1 MDIAMAEPVLLVEH
15 LYYRYPTRNNYA
27 LDDISLSIPE
37 GEFLAIIGQNGS
49 GKTTL
54 IKHFNGLLKPTRGRV
69 VVDGRETTGLPTSDL
84 ARSVGYVFQNP
95 DHQIFAE
102 TVRDEITFGP
112 RNLGYAAERIEKALK
127 LVLEEMDLS
136 GMEEDMPFQLSRG
149 QRQRLA
155 VASVL
160 AMEPAILIIDEP
172 TTGQD
177 WKESTRLMELVRQL
191 NEKGHTCIITTHNMN
206 LVSLFARRV
215 IVMREGRLFLD
226 GSTQDVFSQEDTLLT
241 AGIKPPE
248 VYSMA
253 RLLLPGVHFDKPL
266 TPVDLGKLLAERA
279 RSPRLNSQFEVS
291 P

>member
-1 MDIAMAEPVLLVEH
+1 MSVDDIVLKTEE
-15 LYYRYPTRNNYA
+15 LYYRYPTRSDYA
-27 LDDISLSIPE
+27 LINVNLDIRK
-37 GEFLAIIGQNGS
+37 GEFVAIIGQNGS

-69 VVDGRETTGLPTSDL
+69 IVDGKDTRGLPTSEL

-102 TVRDEITFGP
+102 TVKDEIDFGP
-112 RNLGYAAERIEKALK
+112 KNLGFPPERIEQARQRVLAEMG
-127 LVLEEMDLS
+127 LQGLEE
-136 GMEEDMPFQLSRG
+136 EMPFQLSRG

-160 AMEPAILIIDEP
+160 AMEPVILIVDEP

-177 WKESTRLMELVRQL
+177 WRESISLMELIYQL
-191 NEKGHTCIITTHNMN
+191 NKKGHTCVVTTHNMN

-215 IVMREGRLFLD
+215 IVMWRSEVYLD
-226 GSTQDVFSQEDTLLT
+226 GTTQEVFAQVDQILR

-248 VYSMA
+248 VYELA
-253 RLLLPGVHFDKPL
+253 RRLLPDVRLDRPIVPED
-266 TPVDLGKLLAERA
+266 LAELLVKEKEKIHR
-279 RSPRLNSQFEVS
+279 
-291 P
+291 

>member
-1 MDIAMAEPVLLVEH
+1 MAEPVLVVEH
-15 LYYRYPTRNNYA
+15 LFYRYPTRASYA
-27 LDDISLSIPE
+27 LEDVSLSIQG

-54 IKHFNGLLKPTRGRV
+54 IKHFNSLLKPTQGRV
-69 VVDGRETTGLPTSDL
+69 IVEGRDTASLPTSEL

-112 RNLGYAAERIEKALK
+112 RNLGHSPERIQNSLQ

-136 GMEEDMPFQLSRG
+136 GMEDDMPFQLSRG

-177 WKESTRLMELVRQL
+177 WKESTRLMELVRRL

-215 IVMREGRLFLD
+215 IVMRAGKLFLD
-226 GSTQDVFSQEDTLLT
+226 GPTQDVFSQVDALLT
-241 AGIKPPE
+241 AWIKPPE

-253 RLLLPGVHFDKPL
+253 RRLFPGMHFDRPL
-266 TPVDLGKLLAERA
+266 TPADLGELVAA
-279 RSPRLNSQFEVS
+279 RIQAPHPDASFEVT

>member
-1 MDIAMAEPVLLVEH
+1 MMSVDDIVLKTEE
-15 LYYRYPTRNNYA
+15 LYYRYPTRSDYA
-27 LDDISLSIPE
+27 LINVNLDIRK
-37 GEFLAIIGQNGS
+37 GEFVAIIGQNGS

-69 VVDGRETTGLPTSDL
+69 IVDGKDTRGLPTSEL

-102 TVRDEITFGP
+102 TVKDEIDFGP
-112 RNLGYAAERIEKALK
+112 KNLGFPPERIEQARQRVLAEMG
-127 LVLEEMDLS
+127 LQGLEE
-136 GMEEDMPFQLSRG
+136 EMPFQLSRG

-160 AMEPAILIIDEP
+160 AMEPVILIVDEP

-177 WKESTRLMELVRQL
+177 WRESISLMELIYQL
-191 NEKGHTCIITTHNMN
+191 NKKGHTCVVTTHNMN

-215 IVMREGRLFLD
+215 IVMWRSEVYLD
-226 GSTQDVFSQEDTLLT
+226 GTTQEVFAQVDQILR

-248 VYSMA
+248 VYELA
-253 RLLLPGVHFDKPL
+253 RRLLPDVRLDRPIVPED
-266 TPVDLGKLLAERA
+266 LAELLVKEKEKIHR
-279 RSPRLNSQFEVS
+279 
-291 P
+291 

>member
-1 MDIAMAEPVLLVEH
+1 MNVDDVVLKTEE
-15 LYYRYPTRNNYA
+15 LYYRYPTRNDYA
-27 LDDISLSIPE
+27 LVNVNLSIRR
-37 GEFLAIIGQNGS
+37 GEFVAIIGQNGS

-69 VVDGRETTGLPTSDL
+69 IVDGKDTTQLPTSEL

-102 TVRDEITFGP
+102 TVKDEIDFGP
-112 RNLGYAAERIEKALK
+112 KNLGFSQERIEQARQRVLAEMG
-127 LVLEEMDLS
+127 LEGLEE
-136 GMEEDMPFQLSRG
+136 EMPFQLSRG

-160 AMEPAILIIDEP
+160 AMEPVILIVDEP

-177 WKESTRLMELVRQL
+177 WRESISLMELIFQL
-191 NEKGHTCIITTHNMN
+191 NKKGHTCVVTTHNMN

-215 IVMREGRLFLD
+215 IVMWNAEVYMD
-226 GSTQDVFSQEDTLLT
+226 DTTQKVFAQVDRILK

-248 VYSMA
+248 VYNLA
-253 RLLLPGVHFDKPL
+253 RRLLPDVQLERPI
-266 TPVDLGKLLAERA
+266 TPEDLGDLLMKVKDKFHR
-279 RSPRLNSQFEVS
+279 
-291 P
+291 

>member
-1 MDIAMAEPVLLVEH
+1 MAEPVLVVEH
-15 LYYRYPTRNNYA
+15 LFYRYPTRASYA
-27 LDDISLSIPE
+27 LEDVNLSIQG

-54 IKHFNGLLKPTRGRV
+54 IKHFNSLLKPSQGRV
-69 VVDGRETTGLPTSDL
+69 IVEGRDTASLPTSEL

-112 RNLGYAAERIEKALK
+112 RNLGHSPERIQNSLQ
-127 LVLEEMDLS
+127 LVLDEMDLS
-136 GMEEDMPFQLSRG
+136 GMEDDMPFQLSRG

-177 WKESTRLMELVRQL
+177 WKESTRLMELVRRL

-215 IVMREGRLFLD
+215 IVMRAGKLFLD
-226 GSTQDVFSQEDTLLT
+226 GPTQDVFSQVDALLT
-241 AGIKPPE
+241 AWIRPPE

-253 RLLLPGVHFDKPL
+253 RRLFPGMHFDRPL
-266 TPVDLGKLLAERA
+266 TPADLGELIAGRA
-279 RSPRLNSQFEVS
+279 QASHANAPFEVL

>member
-1 MDIAMAEPVLLVEH
+1 MAEPVLAVEH
-15 LYYRYPTRNNYA
+15 LFYRYPTRASYA
-27 LDDISLSIPE
+27 LEDVSLSIQG

-54 IKHFNGLLKPTRGRV
+54 IKHFNGLLKPTQGQVIVEGR
-69 VVDGRETTGLPTSDL
+69 DTASLPTSEL

-112 RNLGYAAERIEKALK
+112 RNLGHSPERIQKSLQ
-127 LVLEEMDLS
+127 LVLDEMDLA
-136 GMEEDMPFQLSRG
+136 GMEDDMPFQLSRG

-177 WKESTRLMELVRQL
+177 WKESTKLMELVRRL

-215 IVMREGRLFLD
+215 IVMRAGKLFLD
-226 GSTQDVFSQEDTLLT
+226 GATQDVFSQVDSLLT
-241 AGIKPPE
+241 AWIKPPE

-253 RLLLPGVHFDKPL
+253 RQLFPGMHFDRPL
-266 TPVDLGKLLAERA
+266 TPADLGDLVAGRA
-279 RSPRLNSQFEVS
+279 QVPHPNTPFEVL

>member
-1 MDIAMAEPVLLVEH
+1 MNVDDVVLKTEE
-15 LYYRYPTRNNYA
+15 LYYRYPTRNDYA
-27 LDDISLSIPE
+27 LVNVNLSIRR
-37 GEFLAIIGQNGS
+37 GEFVAIIGQNGS

-69 VVDGRETTGLPTSDL
+69 IVDGKDTTQLPTSEL

-102 TVRDEITFGP
+102 TVKDEIDFGP
-112 RNLGYAAERIEKALK
+112 KNLGFSQERIEQARQRVLAEMG
-127 LVLEEMDLS
+127 LEGLEE
-136 GMEEDMPFQLSRG
+136 EMPFQLSRG

-160 AMEPAILIIDEP
+160 AMEPVILIVDEP

-177 WKESTRLMELVRQL
+177 WRESISLMELIFQL
-191 NEKGHTCIITTHNMN
+191 NKKGHTCVVTTHNMN

-215 IVMREGRLFLD
+215 IVMWNAQVYMD
-226 GSTQDVFSQEDTLLT
+226 DTTQKVFAQVDRILK

-248 VYSMA
+248 VYNLA
-253 RLLLPGVHFDKPL
+253 RRLLPDVQLERPI
-266 TPVDLGKLLAERA
+266 TPEDLGDLLMKVKDKFHR
-279 RSPRLNSQFEVS
+279 
-291 P
+291 